1 MFVRTNKRWGAKKS
15 ACVLDR
21 LRLFTTVKEKDI
33 FLLYPNKQDVYVYS
47 RWFVMRWSQVCLD
60 NFEKVF
66 LKEDMQNV
74 DI

>member
-33 FLLYPNKQDVYVYS
+33 FYYIPINKMFTSIAGGLSCGGVKFALTTLRKFS
-47 RWFVMRWSQVCLD
+47 
-60 NFEKVF
+60 
-66 LKEDMQNV
+66 
-74 DI
+74 